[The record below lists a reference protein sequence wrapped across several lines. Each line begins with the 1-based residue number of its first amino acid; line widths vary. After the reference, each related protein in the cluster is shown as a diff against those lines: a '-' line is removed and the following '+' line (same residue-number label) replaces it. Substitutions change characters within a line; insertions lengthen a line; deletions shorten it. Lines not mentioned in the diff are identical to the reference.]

1 VPTGT
6 VQFYVGTTPV
16 GIPVALNSAG
26 AASTSISGQNVG
38 QLTVT
43 AVYGGDLYYGS
54 STAPPLS
61 VTVTTVAAN
70 VAVSLSAAS
79 LPQFQPLAI
88 TAKASSSSGGI
99 PTGTVTFFADGKLI
113 GTALLGASGTA
124 TIVDPL
130 TIDPSTGKPFTPAAQ
145 PAPNSFGLFA
155 GAHAITA
162 VYGGDTNYTK
172 STSPAVTL
180 TIQPDAPTF
189 SSFFISPT
197 TLAPVASLSAG
208 TAQGST
214 ALATVMVV
222 PTNTLNGTVTFACSN
237 LPANSVCTVTPTSLL
252 FTPVPGI
259 PTAQTVGV
267 TLWTD
272 VAPGVAP
279 TSTSSQATR
288 PDLSRHPNSA
298 LAAFLG
304 WPLLLTSFAGV
315 LGFRKRLQKAR
326 LLAVLVWCGLMAGG
340 SLVISGCSGGGTSG
354 GGTGSPSLT
363 PTGKFNVTLT
373 VSGPNN
379 TVQTMPIQFTVAGGV
394 AGKE

>member
-1 VPTGT
+1 
-6 VQFYVGTTPV
+6 VQFFVGTTPV

-38 QLTVT
+38 PLTVT
-43 AVYGGDLYYGS
+43 AVYGGDSFYGS
-54 STAPPLS
+54 STAPALS
-61 VTVTTVAAN
+61 VTVTTGTAN

-88 TAKASSSSGGI
+88 TAKASSASGGI

-113 GTALLGASGTA
+113 GTALLDASGGA

-130 TIDPSTGKPFTPAAQ
+130 TIDPSTGKPFPLTTQ
-145 PAPNSFGLFA
+145 PAPFSVGLFA

-197 TLAPVASLSAG
+197 TLTPVTSLSAG
-208 TAQGST
+208 TAQVST
-214 ALATVMVV
+214 ALANVMVV
-222 PTNTLNGTVTFACSN
+222 PSNTLNGTVTFACSG

-252 FTPVPGI
+252 FTPVPGS

-272 VAPGVAP
+272 VAPGVTP
-279 TSTSSQATR
+279 TAATSQAIR
-288 PDLSRHPNSA
+288 PANLSRHANSA
-298 LAAFLG
+298 LAALLG
-304 WPLLLTSFAGV
+304 WPLLLTSFIGV
-315 LGFRKRLQKAR
+315 LGFHKRVQKAR
-326 LLAVLVWCGLMAGG
+326 LLAVLVGCGLLAGG
-340 SLVISGCSGGGTSG
+340 SMVISGCSGGGST

-363 PTGKFNVTLT
+363 PTGKVSVTLT

-379 TVQTMPIQFTVAGGV
+379 TVQTMPIQFTVAAGV
-394 AGKE
+394 PGQE